1 MTRQVAIDTKP
12 IVHRRAR
19 AQGDLSLAAATVRAV
34 RDGTVAKGDP
44 IAVGELAGL
53 LAAKRTPELI
63 PHCHVISLTGSRVE
77 LRVTTRG
84 LRAEAEIEA
93 LARTGVEMEAL
104 LAVSVAL
111 LAAWD
116 MVKYLEK
123 NDRGQYPTARI
134 GGIRVV
140 SKEKGVLPVTEP

>member
-1 MTRQVAIDTKP
+1 MTRQVAIHEKP
-12 IVHRRAR
+12 IVFRRAR
-19 AQGDLSLAAATVRAV
+19 ARGDLALAPATVRAI
-34 RDGTVAKGDP
+34 RAGTVAKGDP
-44 IAVGELAGL
+44 IVVGELAGL

-63 PHCHVISLTGSRVE
+63 PHCHPIGLTASRVE
-77 LRVTTRG
+77 LRTTARG

-104 LAVSVAL
+104 TAVAVAL

-123 NDRGQYPTARI
+123 DHRGQYPTASI

-140 SKEKGVLPVTEP
+140 SKEKRAVPVRGP